1 MTGTKS
7 STEPVHI
14 IGAGL
19 AGSEAAWQ
27 VASAGVPRR
36 AARDAPDRM
45 TEAHRTDGL
54 AELVCSNSFRSD
66 DAANNA
72 VGLLHAEMRR
82 LGSLIMRAA
91 DANQVPAGGA
101 LAVDRDGFSAAVTK
115 ALHDHPLI
123 EIRRAEID
131 GLPPADWRNVIVA
144 TGPLT
149 SAPLADAI
157 RELTDENAL
166 AFFDAIAPIV
176 HKDSIDMSV
185 AWFQSR
191 YDKVGPG
198 GTGADYINC
207 PMTKE
212 QYDAFVD
219 ALIAGEKTDFKEWET
234 NTPYFDGCLPIEVM
248 AERGR
253 ETLRHGP
260 MKPVGLTNPHD
271 PTVKAYA
278 IVQLR
283 QDNKLGTLY
292 NMVGFQ
298 TKLKHGA
305 QQRVFRTIPGLENA
319 EFARL
324 GGLHRNTF
332 LNSPKLLDAQLRLRA
347 QPRLRFAGQMTGC
360 EGYVESAS
368 IGLIAGLYAAADARA
383 TVAGAAAG
391 DHGAG
396 IAARPHHRR
405 PYRNHRRRPAL
416 VPADEH
422 QFRAV
427 SAARQSAD
435 QKARRHRGCAAT
447 KRPSPR
453 SRRSAPARWPI
464 SIAGSPTTCALRRRR
479 EHLMSLPKD
488 DAAVLSARWTEGVLL
503 KRDVFSTVERG
514 RFRSDA
520 GEVDAVLRRLDQ
532 VPWWSYLPARHLF
545 APRAPRAGAGARPR
559 CRAGT
564 AVGRPA
570 GAGARLHRR
579 RRAASGQSRS
589 ATSPISAPPS
599 RRCANCT
606 APASAT
612 TISPRSRTGCAAAT
626 AAPISPTSSSRPAS
640 RPAAGCSGSRP
651 TRICGIC

>member
-1 MTGTKS
+1 MTGPQSNT
-7 STEPVHI
+7 VHV

-27 VASAGVPRR
+27 VAEFGVPVVLHEMR
-36 AARDAPDRM
+36 PTRM

-82 LGSLIMRAA
+82 LDSLIMRAA

-115 ALHDHPLI
+115 ALNDHPLI
-123 EIRRAEID
+123 EIARGEVA
-131 GLPPADWRNVIVA
+131 GLPPAEWSNVIVA

-176 HKDSIDMSV
+176 HRESIDMSV

-212 QYDAFVD
+212 QYDGFVA
-219 ALIAGEKTDFKEWET
+219 ALVAGEKTEFKEWET

-248 AERGR
+248 AERGP

-271 PTVKAYA
+271 PTTKAYA

-292 NMVGFQ
+292 NIVGFQ
-298 TKLKHGA
+298 TKLKYSE
-305 QQRVFRTIPGLENA
+305 QQRIFRTIPGLEKP

-332 LNSPKLLDAQLRLRA
+332 LNSPKLLDGQLRLRA

-368 IGLIAGLYAAADARA
+368 VGLIAGLYAAAEVRGETLASPPVTTALGSLLGHITGGHIETIEPGTRSFQPMNINFGLFPPLASAPTKKPDGSRLRGNEK
-383 TVAGAAAG
+383 TVAKKQAMSALALADLDRWIADHLRIAAA
-391 DHGAG
+391 A
-396 IAARPHHRR
+396 
-405 PYRNHRRRPAL
+405 
-416 VPADEH
+416 
-422 QFRAV
+422 
-427 SAARQSAD
+427 
-435 QKARRHRGCAAT
+435 
-447 KRPSPR
+447 
-453 SRRSAPARWPI
+453 
-464 SIAGSPTTCALRRRR
+464 
-479 EHLMSLPKD
+479 
-488 DAAVLSARWTEGVLL
+488 
-503 KRDVFSTVERG
+503 
-514 RFRSDA
+514 
-520 GEVDAVLRRLDQ
+520 
-532 VPWWSYLPARHLF
+532 
-545 APRAPRAGAGARPR
+545 
-559 CRAGT
+559 
-564 AVGRPA
+564 
-570 GAGARLHRR
+570 
-579 RRAASGQSRS
+579 
-589 ATSPISAPPS
+589 
-599 RRCANCT
+599 
-606 APASAT
+606 
-612 TISPRSRTGCAAAT
+612 
-626 AAPISPTSSSRPAS
+626 
-640 RPAAGCSGSRP
+640 
-651 TRICGIC
+651 